1 MEYPVVSKEHL
12 EDDAAVQLQADMEA
26 IVAKA
31 TGMHPHLAG
40 PMAQSLVEAMREQLG
55 GKRVY
60 IPAPRLRRDE
70 IEARE
75 RRDAEI
81 AKIYNGRN
89 LAEVMRSFSVSRAT
103 VFNALKRGRAR
114 NQSK

>member
-1 MEYPVVSKEHL
+1 MSKEHL

-75 RRDAEI
+75 RRDDAI
-81 AKIYNGRN
+81 VAMFNGRN
-89 LAEVMRSFSVSRAT
+89 LSDVMRSLDVSRRT
-103 VFNALKRGRAR
+103 VYRALHRAR
-114 NQSK
+114 GKSVPPTA